1 MTYQSEAQLE
11 ENLIKQLVNQGFNRV
26 RISDEEELK
35 SNFRN
40 ELFQHNKSKLNNEP
54 LTDKEFERI
63 LRHLEGKSVFQ
74 SALILRDKFILE
86 REDGSEVYI
95 EFFDTQ
101 NWCKNR
107 FQVTNQTTVVGKY
120 TNRYDVTLLINGLP
134 LVQIELK
141 RRGLDLKEA
150 FNQINRYKKH
160 SYQGLYRYL
169 QIFVV
174 SNGVDTK
181 YFANS
186 DKELLFSHTFFWSD
200 EKNKR
205 ISNLKE
211 FTETFLD
218 KCFISKIIARYMIT
232 NETDKLLMVMRPYQI
247 YAVESLVT
255 RAFETNNNGYIWH
268 TTGSGKTLTS
278 FKASQIL
285 ANEPNIKKVFFLVDR
300 KDLDAQTVSEFNKF
314 EHDSV
319 DITDRTDTLIKQ
331 IKDINKPLIVTTIQK
346 MANAIKNDKYSKI
359 MEQYKDDKVVFIIDE
374 CHRSQF
380 GDMHK
385 SINKHFTNAQYFGFT
400 GTPRFFENRSQEGRV
415 TADLFEKCLH
425 HYLIKDAINDGNV
438 LGFSVEYIKT
448 FDGDIDESDD
458 TKVYSI
464 DKEEVFMHDERI
476 TNIANHIVQIHN
488 SKTRNKEYTAILTV
502 QSIPMLIKYYGKFKE
517 IEHDLKIAGIFSFGA
532 NEDLEGKD
540 EHSRDSLERIIS
552 DYNKIFDTNYSTD
565 TFSSYFADVSKKVKS
580 AKIDILIVV
589 NMFLTGFDSKTLNT
603 LYVDKNLKYHDLVQA
618 YSRTNRVEKSTKPY
632 GNIVCYRNLKKNTDD
647 ALKLFSQTETTD
659 VVLMENYEYYLDRW
673 FAELNNLKSLTPTPK
688 DVDNLQSEEDK
699 KKFILAF
706 RELSKI
712 LVKLETFVDFEFE
725 ESELKISN
733 QEYQDFKSKYF
744 TIYDMVRKEQDEKT
758 SILLDIDFGI
768 ELMHSDKINVGYI
781 LNLIKNIDFSSEE
794 KRDKDI
800 KNIVKELDR
809 ADNMN
814 LRLKVDLL
822 KEFLE
827 KVVPKLEENSDIDF
841 EYSKFE
847 AQRRIKEV
855 NYFAEEMGLSSDFIS
870 DSISEY
876 EYSGIINRQQ
886 IGNEIKEKLKPKFLE
901 RKRKVEQVKDFIY
914 NHVAKYNI

>member
-1 MTYQSEAQLE
+1 MAYQSEAQLE

-26 RISDEEELK
+26 KISDEEELK
-35 SNFRN
+35 NNFRN
-40 ELFQHNKSKLNNEP
+40 ELFEHNKAKLNNKP
-54 LTDKEFERI
+54 FTDKEFERI
-63 LRHLEGKSVFQ
+63 LRHIEGKSVFQ
-74 SALILRDKFILE
+74 SAMVLRDKFILE
-86 REDGSEVYI
+86 REDESEVYI

-160 SYQGLYRYL
+160 SYQGLYRYI

-200 EKNKR
+200 EENNR

-211 FTETFLD
+211 FTQTFLD
-218 KCFISKIIARYMIT
+218 KCFVSKVIARYMIT

-247 YAVESLVT
+247 YAVEELVK

-285 ANEPNIKKVFFLVDR
+285 AREPNIKKVFFLVDR
-300 KDLDAQTVSEFNKF
+300 KDLDSQTLAEFNKF
-314 EHDSV
+314 EPDSV
-319 DITDRTDTLIKQ
+319 DTTDRTDTLVKQ

-359 MEQYKDDKVVFIIDE
+359 MDQYREEKVIFIIDE

-385 SINKHFTNAQYFGFT
+385 AINKHFINAQYFGFT
-400 GTPRFFENRSQEGRV
+400 GTPRLDKNRSQDGRA

-425 HYLIKDAINDGNV
+425 HYLIKDAISDGNV

-458 TKVYSI
+458 TRVAAI
-464 DKEEVFMHDERI
+464 DKEEVFMADKRI
-476 TNIANHIVQIHN
+476 ENIVDHIIKNHN
-488 SKTRNKEYTAILTV
+488 GKTRNKEYTAILTV
-502 QSIPMLIKYYGKFKE
+502 QSIPMLVKYYDAFKA
-517 IEHDLKIAGIFSFGA
+517 INHDLKIAGIFSFGT

-540 EHSRDSLERIIS
+540 EHSRDSLERIIT
-552 DYNKIFDTNYSTD
+552 DYNEIFGTNYCTD
-565 TFSSYFADVSKKVKS
+565 TFSSYFSDVSKKVKN

-659 VVLMENYEYYLDRW
+659 IVLMESYEYYLDRW
-673 FAELNNLKSLTPTPK
+673 LAELKKLKALTPTPH
-688 DVDNLQSEEDK
+688 DVDSLESEESK
-699 KKFILAF
+699 KQFILAF

-712 LVKLETFVDFEFE
+712 LVKLETFVDFEFKDC
-725 ESELKISN
+725 ELQISN
-733 QEYQDFKSKYF
+733 QEYQDYKSKYF
-744 TIYDMVRKEQDEKT
+744 TIYEMVRKTQDEKT
-758 SILLDIDFGI
+758 SILLDVDFGI

-781 LNLIKNIDFSSEE
+781 MNLIKDIDFSSQE
-794 KRDKDI
+794 KRDSDI
-800 KNIVKELDR
+800 KNIIKQLDS
-809 ADNMN
+809 ADNMD

-827 KVVPKLEENSDIDF
+827 KVVPTLGEDCDVDF
-841 EYSKFE
+841 EYTKFE
-847 AQRRIKEV
+847 AHKRIQEV
-855 NYFAEEMGLSSDFIS
+855 NYFADEIGLSADFIS
-870 DSISEY
+870 DSVAEY
-876 EYSGIINRQQ
+876 EYCGIINREE
-886 IGNEIKEKLKPKFLE
+886 ISNEVKEKLKPKFLE
-901 RKRKVEQVKDFIY
+901 RKRKVEQVKNFVYD
-914 NHVAKYNI
+914 HVAKYNI

>member
-1 MTYQSEAQLE
+1 MSYQSEAQLE

-26 RISDEEELK
+26 TISDEEQLK
-35 SNFRN
+35 NNFRD
-40 ELFQHNKSKLNNEP
+40 ELFQHNKTKLNNEP
-54 LTDKEFERI
+54 FTDKEFERI
-63 LRHLEGKSVFQ
+63 LRHVEGKSVFQ
-74 SALILRDKFILE
+74 SAKVLRDKFILE

-95 EFFDTQ
+95 EFFDTK

-186 DKELLFSHTFFWSD
+186 DKEILFSHTFFWSD
-200 EKNKR
+200 ENNKR
-205 ISNLKE
+205 ISTLKE

-218 KCFISKIIARYMIT
+218 KYFVSKVIARYMIT

-255 RAFETNNNGYIWH
+255 RAFETNNNGFIWH

-285 ANEPNIKKVFFLVDR
+285 SKEPNIKKVFFLVDR
-300 KDLDAQTVSEFNKF
+300 KDLDSQTIGEFNKF
-314 EHDSV
+314 EPDSV
-319 DITDRTDTLIKQ
+319 DTTDRTDTLVKQ
-331 IKDINKPLIVTTIQK
+331 IKDINKQLIVTTIQK
-346 MANAIKNDKYSKI
+346 MANAIKNDKYAKI
-359 MEQYKDDKVVFIIDE
+359 MDQYREEKVVFIIDE

-385 SINKHFTNAQYFGFT
+385 AINKHFTNAQYFGFT

-425 HYLIKDAINDGNV
+425 TYLIKDAISDGNV

-458 TKVYSI
+458 TRVAAI
-464 DKEEVFMHDERI
+464 DKEEVFMADTRI
-476 TNIANHIVQIHN
+476 ENIANHIIKNHN
-488 SKTRNKEYTAILTV
+488 GKTRNKEYTAILTV
-502 QSIPMLIKYYGKFKE
+502 QSIPMLVKYYDKFKE
-517 IEHDLKIAGIFSFGA
+517 LDHDLKIAGIFSFGA

-540 EHSRDSLERIIS
+540 EHSRDSLERIIT

-647 ALKLFSQTETTD
+647 SLKLFSQTETTD
-659 VVLMENYEYYLDRW
+659 IVLMESYEYYLDRW
-673 FAELNNLKSLTPTPK
+673 FAELRNLKSLTPTPQ
-688 DVDNLQSEEDK
+688 DVDSLESEEDK

-706 RELSKI
+706 RELAKI

-725 ESELKISN
+725 ESELQINN
-733 QEYQDFKSKYF
+733 QEYQDYKSKYF
-744 TIYDMVRKEQDEKT
+744 TIYEMVRKTQDEKT
-758 SILLDIDFGI
+758 SILLDVDFGI

-781 LNLIKNIDFSSEE
+781 INLIKDIDFSSEE

-800 KNIVKELDR
+800 KNIITELDR
-809 ADNMN
+809 AENMD

-827 KVVPKLEENSDIDF
+827 RVVPTLGENCDVDF

-847 AQRRIKEV
+847 AHKRIQEV
-855 NYFAEEMGLSSDFIS
+855 NYFAEEVGLSADFIS
-870 DSISEY
+870 DSVAEY
-876 EYSGIINRQQ
+876 EYCGIINRKE
-886 IGNEIKEKLKPKFLE
+886 ISNEVKEKLKPKFLE
-901 RKRKVEQVKDFIY
+901 RKRKVEQVKNFVYD
-914 NHVAKYNI
+914 HVAKYNM

>member
-1 MTYQSEAQLE
+1 MSYQSEAQLE

-26 RISDEEELK
+26 TISDEEQLNN
-35 SNFRN
+35 NFRN
-40 ELFQHNKSKLNNEP
+40 ELFEHNKAKLNNEP
-54 LTDKEFERI
+54 FTEKEFERI
-63 LRHLEGKSVFQ
+63 LRHVEGKSVFQ
-74 SALILRDKFILE
+74 SAMILRDKFILE

-95 EFFDTQ
+95 EFFDTK

-107 FQVTNQTTVVGKY
+107 FQVTNQTTIVGKY

-186 DKELLFSHTFFWSD
+186 DKEILFSHTFFWSD
-200 EKNKR
+200 ENNKR
-205 ISNLKE
+205 ISTLKE

-218 KCFISKIIARYMIT
+218 KCFVSKVIARYMIT

-247 YAVESLVT
+247 YAVEALIT

-285 ANEPNIKKVFFLVDR
+285 SKEPNIKKVFFLVDR
-300 KDLDAQTVSEFNKF
+300 KDLDSQTLGEFNKF
-314 EHDSV
+314 EPDSV
-319 DITDRTDTLIKQ
+319 DTTDRTGTLVKQ
-331 IKDINKPLIVTTIQK
+331 VKDINKSLIVTTIQK
-346 MANAIKNDKYSKI
+346 MANAIKNDKYAEI
-359 MEQYKDDKVVFIIDE
+359 MNQYRDEKVVFIIDE

-380 GDMHK
+380 GYMHK
-385 SINKHFTNAQYFGFT
+385 AINKHFINAQYFGFT
-400 GTPRFFENRSQEGRV
+400 GTPRLNENRSQDGRA

-425 HYLIKDAINDGNV
+425 HYLIKDAISDGNV

-448 FDGDIDESDD
+448 FDGDIDENDD
-458 TKVYSI
+458 TKVAAI
-464 DKEEVFMHDERI
+464 DKEEVFMADERI
-476 TNIANHIVQIHN
+476 ELVASHIIKNHN
-488 SKTRNKEYTAILTV
+488 GKTRNKEYTAVFTV
-502 QSIPMLIKYYGKFKE
+502 QSIPMLIKYYDKFKE
-517 IEHDLKIAGIFSFGA
+517 LDHDLKIAGIFSFGA

-540 EHSRDSLERIIS
+540 EHSRDSLERIIT

-618 YSRTNRVEKSTKPY
+618 YSRTNRVEKTTKPY

-659 VVLMENYEYYLDRW
+659 VVLMENYEYYLERW
-673 FAELNNLKSLTPTPK
+673 FVELNKLKKLTPTPQ
-688 DVDNLQSEEDK
+688 DVDNLESEEDK
-699 KKFILAF
+699 KQFILAF
-706 RELSKI
+706 RELLKV
-712 LVKLETFVDFEFE
+712 LVKLETFVDFEFDE
-725 ESELKISN
+725 NELKISS

-744 TIYDMVRKEQDEKT
+744 TIYEMVRKTQDEKT

-781 LNLIKNIDFSSEE
+781 MNLIKDIDFSSEQ

-800 KNIVKELDR
+800 KNIITELDR
-809 ADNMN
+809 ADNMD
-814 LRLKVDLL
+814 LRLKAELL
-822 KEFLE
+822 KEFLQ
-827 KVVPKLEENSDIDF
+827 KVVPTLGKNSDVDF

-847 AQRRIKEV
+847 AHKRIQEV
-855 NYFAEEMGLSSDFIS
+855 NYFAEEIGLSTDFIS
-870 DSISEY
+870 ESVAEY
-876 EYSGIINRQQ
+876 EYCGIINRAL
-886 IGNEIKEKLKPKFLE
+886 ISNEVKEKLKPKFLE
-901 RKRKVEQVKDFIY
+901 RKRKVEQVKDFVY
-914 NHVAKYNI
+914 EHVAKYNI

>member
-1 MTYQSEAQLE
+1 MSYQSEAQLE

-26 RISDEEELK
+26 TISDEEQLK
-35 SNFRN
+35 NNFRD
-40 ELFQHNKSKLNNEP
+40 ELFQHNKTKLNNEP
-54 LTDKEFERI
+54 FTDKEFERI
-63 LRHLEGKSVFQ
+63 LRHVEGKSVFQ
-74 SALILRDKFILE
+74 SAKVLRDKFILE

-95 EFFDTQ
+95 EFFDTK

-186 DKELLFSHTFFWSD
+186 DKEILFSHTFFWSD
-200 EKNKR
+200 ENNKR
-205 ISNLKE
+205 ISTLKE

-218 KCFISKIIARYMIT
+218 KYFVSKVIARYMIT

-255 RAFETNNNGYIWH
+255 RAFETNNNGFIWH

-285 ANEPNIKKVFFLVDR
+285 SKEPNIKKVFFLVDR
-300 KDLDAQTVSEFNKF
+300 KDLDSQTIAEFNKF
-314 EHDSV
+314 EPDSV
-319 DITDRTDTLIKQ
+319 DTTDRTDTLVKQ

-346 MANAIKNDKYSKI
+346 MANAIKNKKYAAI
-359 MEQYKDDKVVFIIDE
+359 MDQYRDEKVVFIIDE

-385 SINKHFTNAQYFGFT
+385 AINKHFINAQYFGFT

-425 HYLIKDAINDGNV
+425 TYLIKDAISDGNV

-458 TKVYSI
+458 TRVAAI
-464 DKEEVFMHDERI
+464 DKDEVFMADTRI
-476 TNIANHIVQIHN
+476 ENIANHIIKNHN
-488 SKTRNKEYTAILTV
+488 GKTRNKEYTAILTV
-502 QSIPMLIKYYGKFKE
+502 QSIPMLVKYYDKFKE
-517 IEHDLKIAGIFSFGA
+517 LDHDLKIAGIFSFGA

-540 EHSRDSLERIIS
+540 EHSRDSLERIIT

-659 VVLMENYEYYLDRW
+659 IVLMESYEYYLDRW
-673 FAELNNLKSLTPTPK
+673 FAELRNLKSLTPTPQ
-688 DVDNLQSEEDK
+688 DVDSLESEEDK

-706 RELSKI
+706 RELAKI

-725 ESELKISN
+725 ESELQINN
-733 QEYQDFKSKYF
+733 QEYQDYKSKYF
-744 TIYDMVRKEQDEKT
+744 TIYEMVRKTQDEKT
-758 SILLDIDFGI
+758 SILLDVDFGI

-781 LNLIKNIDFSSEE
+781 INLIKDIDFSSEE

-800 KNIVKELDR
+800 KNIITELDR
-809 ADNMN
+809 AENMD

-827 KVVPKLEENSDIDF
+827 RVVPTLGENCDVDF

-847 AQRRIKEV
+847 AHKRIQEV
-855 NYFAEEMGLSSDFIS
+855 NYFAEEVGLSADFIS
-870 DSISEY
+870 DSVAEY
-876 EYSGIINRQQ
+876 EYCGIINRKE
-886 IGNEIKEKLKPKFLE
+886 ISNEVKEKLKPKFLE
-901 RKRKVEQVKDFIY
+901 RKRKVEQVKNFVY
-914 NHVAKYNI
+914 NHVAKYNM

>member
-1 MTYQSEAQLE
+1 MSYQSEAELESNLVKQLE
-11 ENLIKQLVNQGFNRV
+11 SQGFSKVKINN
-26 RISDEEELK
+26 EEELK
-35 SNFRN
+35 NNFRN
-40 ELFQHNKSKLNNEP
+40 ELYLHNKAKLNSEP
-54 LTDKEFERI
+54 FTDKEFERI
-63 LRHLEGKSVFQ
+63 LRHVEGKTVFQ
-74 SALILRDKFILE
+74 SAMVLRDKFILE

-95 EFFDTQ
+95 ELFDTR

-107 FQVTNQTTVVGKY
+107 FQITTQTTVVGKY
-120 TNRYDVTLLINGLP
+120 TNRYDVTLIINGLP

-169 QIFVV
+169 QVFVV

-186 DKELLFSHTFFWSD
+186 DKEILFSHTFFWSD
-200 EKNKR
+200 ENNKR

-211 FTETFLD
+211 FAETFLD
-218 KCFISKIIARYMIT
+218 KCFISKVIARYMIT

-247 YAVESLVT
+247 YAVEALVN

-300 KDLDAQTVSEFNKF
+300 KDLDSQTLAEFNKF
-314 EHDSV
+314 EPDSV
-319 DITDRTDTLIKQ
+319 DTTDKTSTLVKQ
-331 IKDINKPLIVTTIQK
+331 IKDINRPLIVTTIQK
-346 MANAIKNDKYSKI
+346 MANAIKSEQYTKI
-359 MEQYKDDKVVFIIDE
+359 MEKYKDDRVVFIIDE

-385 SINKHFTNAQYFGFT
+385 AINKHFNNAQYFGFT

-425 HYLIKDAINDGNV
+425 TYLIKDAINDGNV
-438 LGFSVEYIKT
+438 LGFSVEYIRT
-448 FDGDIDESDD
+448 FRGDFDENDD
-458 TKVYSI
+458 TKVAAI
-464 DKEEVFMHDERI
+464 DTEEVIMSDERI
-476 TNIANHIVQIHN
+476 DLVANHIIKNHN
-488 SKTRNKEYTAILTV
+488 AKTRNKEYTAIFTV
-502 QSIPMLIKYYGKFKE
+502 QSIPMLVKYYDKFKE
-517 IEHDLKIAGIFSFGA
+517 LDHDLKIAGIFSFGA
-532 NEDLEGKD
+532 NEESEGRD
-540 EHSRDSLERIIS
+540 EHSRDSLERMIS
-552 DYNKIFDTNYSTD
+552 DYNEMFDSNYSTD

-580 AKIDILIVV
+580 SKIDILLVV

-618 YSRTNRVEKSTKPY
+618 YSRTNRVEKATKPY
-632 GNIVCYRNLKKNTDD
+632 GNVVCYRHLKKNTDD
-647 ALKLFSQTETTD
+647 ALKLFSKTETTD
-659 VVLMENYEYYLDRW
+659 VVLMEDYEYYLNRW
-673 FAELNNLKSLTPTPK
+673 NVELKKLRELTPTPQ
-688 DVDNLQSEEDK
+688 DIDNLQSEEDK

-712 LVKLETFVDFEFE
+712 LVKLETFIDFEFE
-725 ESELKISN
+725 TEELGISQ

-744 TIYDMVRKEQDEKT
+744 TIYEMVKKDQGDKV
-758 SILLDIDFGI
+758 SVLLDIDFGI
-768 ELMHSDKINVGYI
+768 ELMQSDKINVGYI
-781 LNLIKNIDFSSEE
+781 MELIKDIDFSSEE
-794 KRDKDI
+794 KRDRDI
-800 KNIVKELDR
+800 KNIITALDR
-809 ADNMN
+809 ADNMD

-827 KVVPKLEENSDIDF
+827 RVVPTLDRNSDIDF

-847 AQRRIKEV
+847 ANRRIQEV
-855 NYFAEEMGLSSDFIS
+855 NYFADEIGLSTDFIS
-870 DSISEY
+870 ESIAEY
-876 EYSGIINRQQ
+876 EYSGIINREE
-886 IGNEIKEKLKPKFLE
+886 ISNEVKEKLKPKFLE
-901 RKRKVEQVKDFIY
+901 RKKKVESIKDFVY
-914 NHVAKYNI
+914 DHVAKYNI

>member
-1 MTYQSEAQLE
+1 MSYQSEAQLE
-11 ENLIKQLVNQGFNRV
+11 QNLIKQLVNQGFNRV
-26 RISDEEELK
+26 TISNEDELK
-35 SNFRN
+35 GNFRR
-40 ELFQHNKSKLNNEP
+40 ELFEHNKSKLNNEP
-54 LTDKEFERI
+54 FTDKEFERI
-63 LRHLEGKSVFQ
+63 LRYVEGKSVFQ
-74 SALILRDKFILE
+74 SAMALRDKFILE

-95 EFFDTQ
+95 EFFDTK

-120 TNRYDVTLLINGLP
+120 TNRYDVTILINGLP

-160 SYQGLYRYL
+160 SYQGLYRYI

-186 DKELLFSHTFFWSD
+186 DKEILFSHTFFWSD
-200 EKNKR
+200 ENNNR

-211 FTETFLD
+211 FTEVFLE
-218 KCFISKIIARYMIT
+218 KCFLSKIISRYMIT
-232 NETDKLLMVMRPYQI
+232 NESDKLLMVMRTYQI
-247 YAVESLVT
+247 YAVEALVT

-285 ANEPNIKKVFFLVDR
+285 SKEPNIKKVFFLVDR
-300 KDLDAQTVSEFNKF
+300 KDLDSQTIAEFNKF
-314 EHDSV
+314 EPDSV
-319 DITDRTDTLIKQ
+319 DTTDRTDTLVKQ

-346 MANAIKNDKYSKI
+346 MANAIKNDRYATI
-359 MEQYKDDKVVFIIDE
+359 MDQYRDEKVVFIIDE

-385 SINKHFTNAQYFGFT
+385 AINKHFTNAQYFGFT

-425 HYLIKDAINDGNV
+425 TYLIKDAINDGNV

-458 TKVYSI
+458 TKVAAI
-464 DKEEVFMHDERI
+464 DKEEVFMADKRI
-476 TNIANHIVQIHN
+476 NLIANHIVKHHN
-488 SKTRNKEYTAILTV
+488 GKTRNKEYTAIFTV
-502 QSIPMLIKYYGKFKE
+502 QSIPMLVKYYDAFKN
-517 IEHDLKIAGIFSFGA
+517 IDHDLKITGIFSFGA

-540 EHSRDSLERIIS
+540 EHSRDSLERIIT
-552 DYNKIFDTNYSTD
+552 DYNKMFDCNYSTD
-565 TFSSYFADVSKKVKS
+565 TFQGYFSDVSKKVKS

-647 ALKLFSQTETTD
+647 ALKLFSQTDTTD
-659 VVLMENYEYYLDRW
+659 VVLMENYEYYLSRW
-673 FAELNNLKSLTPTPK
+673 HSELNRLIDLVPTPQ
-688 DVDNLQSEEDK
+688 DVDNLESEEDK

-712 LVKLETFVDFEFE
+712 LVKLETFVDFEFRKE
-725 ESELKISN
+725 ELGIS
-733 QEYQDFKSKYF
+733 QQQYQDYKSKYF
-744 TIYDMVRKEQDEKT
+744 TIYEMVKKEQGEKV

-781 LNLIKNIDFSSEE
+781 MNLIKDIDFSTEE

-800 KNIVKELDR
+800 KNIIATLDR

-814 LRLKVDLL
+814 LRLKVELL
-822 KEFLE
+822 KEFLQ
-827 KVVPKLEENSDIDF
+827 KVVPTLDENSDVDY
-841 EYSKFE
+841 EYTKFE
-847 AQRRIKEV
+847 AQRRVQEI
-855 NYFAEEMGLSSDFIS
+855 NYFADEL
-870 DSISEY
+870 
-876 EYSGIINRQQ
+876 
-886 IGNEIKEKLKPKFLE
+886 
-901 RKRKVEQVKDFIY
+901 V
-914 NHVAKYNI
+914 

>member
-1 MTYQSEAQLE
+1 MSYQSEAQLE

-26 RISDEEELK
+26 IIADEEQLK
-35 SNFRN
+35 NNFRN
-40 ELFQHNKSKLNNEP
+40 ELFQHNKAKLNNEP
-54 LTDKEFERI
+54 FTDKEFERV
-63 LRHLEGKSVFQ
+63 LRHVEGKSVFQ
-74 SALILRDKFILE
+74 SAMVLRDKFILE

-95 EFFDTQ
+95 ELFDTK

-120 TNRYDVTLLINGLP
+120 TNRYDITLLINGLP

-186 DKELLFSHTFFWSD
+186 DKEILFSHTFFWSD
-200 EKNKR
+200 ENNKR
-205 ISNLKE
+205 ISTLKE

-218 KCFISKIIARYMIT
+218 KCFVSKVIARYMIT
-232 NETDKLLMVMRPYQI
+232 NESDKLLMVMRPYQI

-255 RAFETNNNGYIWH
+255 RAIETNNNGFIWH

-285 ANEPNIKKVFFLVDR
+285 SKEPNIKKVFFLVDR
-300 KDLDAQTVSEFNKF
+300 KDLDSQTIAEFNKF
-314 EHDSV
+314 EPDSV
-319 DITDRTDTLIKQ
+319 DTTDRTDTLVKQ

-359 MEQYKDDKVVFIIDE
+359 MDQYREEKVVFIIDE

-385 SINKHFTNAQYFGFT
+385 AINKHFTNAQYFGFT

-425 HYLIKDAINDGNV
+425 TYLIKDAISDGNV

-448 FDGDIDESDD
+448 FDCGFDEDD
-458 TKVYSI
+458 DEKVRAI
-464 DKEEVFMHDERI
+464 DKEEVFMCDERI
-476 TNIANHIVQIHN
+476 YLVANHILDIHN
-488 SKTRNKEYTAILTV
+488 AKTKNKQYTAIFTV
-502 QSIPMLIKYYGKFKE
+502 QSIDMLVKYYDTFKA
-517 IEHDLKIAGIFSFGA
+517 INHDLKIAGIFSFGA
-532 NEDLEGKD
+532 NEESEDKD
-540 EHSRDSLERIIS
+540 EHSRDSLERMIT
-552 DYNKIFDTNYSTD
+552 DYNKMFDCNYSTD
-565 TFSSYFADVSKKVKS
+565 TFQNYFSDVSKKVKN

-603 LYVDKNLKYHDLVQA
+603 LYVDKYLKYHDLVQA

-632 GNIVCYRNLKKNTDD
+632 GNIVCYRNLKKRTDE
-647 ALKLFSQTETTD
+647 ALCLFSQTDNTD
-659 VVLMENYEYYLDRW
+659 VVLMESYEYYLDLW
-673 FAELNNLKSLTPTPK
+673 HTELKKLKDIAPTVES
-688 DVDNLQSEEDK
+688 VDSIQDENEL

-706 RELSKI
+706 RDLTKV
-712 LVKLETFVDFEFE
+712 LTKLNTFTEFEFE
-725 ESELKISN
+725 EEKLGMNEQS
-733 QEYQDFKSKYF
+733 YQDYKSKYL
-744 TIYDMVRKEQDEKT
+744 TVYETVKKQEDQKT
-758 SILLDIDFGI
+758 SILADIDFGI
-768 ELMHSDKINVGYI
+768 ELMHSDKINVSYI
-781 LNLIKNIDFSSEE
+781 MNLIRDIDLSDKE
-794 KRDKDI
+794 KQARDI
-800 KNIVKELDR
+800 KNVITELDR
-809 ADNMN
+809 ADNED

-822 KEFLE
+822 KEFLNS
-827 KVVPKLEENSDIDF
+827 VVPKLESNADIDSAYEEF
-841 EYSKFE
+841 EEVKREEEVDNFANEIGLNRYK
-847 AQRRIKEV
+847 IKG
-855 NYFAEEMGLSSDFIS
+855 Y
-870 DSISEY
+870 ISEY
-876 EYSGIINRQQ
+876 EYSGILNRQE
-886 IGNEIKEKLKPKFLE
+886 ISEEIKKELKPKFALR
-901 RKRKVEQVKDFIY
+901 RKMVDQVKNFIFD
-914 NHVAKYNI
+914 HVRKFT